1 MAFGLLLCPR
11 ILLGVYLEKGS
22 PGSIGMVV
30 VTSAAGSKVRLSA
43 FLIPAGKKVCSQAL
57 SSGYGFKVLPTFGED

>member
-43 FLIPAGKKVCSQAL
+43 FLIPAGKKV
-57 SSGYGFKVLPTFGED
+57 